1 MNHAAVGG
9 VFATSM
15 PGGMNILDTEASV
28 EHLLRGTTGGAD
40 ALLAVCEAYPRSLL
54 TALRTVRLARQLGVE
69 HVSLL
74 VNKVRGEADEAVARE
89 YAERHDLPIAA
100 LIPEDPVFVEAD
112 RTGAAPKDLAP
123 ESPAMRGVA
132 ALADTLTAA

>member
-28 EHLLRGTTGGAD
+28 EHLLRGTSGGAD
-40 ALLAVCEAYPRSLL
+40 HLLAVCEAYPRSLL
-54 TALRTVRLARQLGVE
+54 TALRTVRLARDLGIDS
-69 HVSLL
+69 VSIL
-74 VNKVRGEADEAVARE
+74 VNKVRGEADETVARE

-100 LIPEDPVFVEAD
+100 LIPEDPVFIEAD
-112 RTGAAPKDLAP
+112 RTGSAPLDV
-123 ESPAMRGVA
+123 ESDSPAMRGVA
-132 ALADTLTAA
+132 GLADALTA